1 MRTSTFGFLTTLKL
15 CSPKYSETTFG
26 TSGSISAI
34 VSFVTTGS
42 IDTAPAVTPA
52 PQPMTTTRLACGGI
66 SVVMWPSMRCRRM
79 SCGSL
84 EACTLPAL
92 W

>member
-1 MRTSTFGFLTTLKL
+1 MDTT
-15 CSPKYSETTFG
+15 CG

-34 VSFVTTGS
+34 VWSLTIGS

-52 PQPMTTTRLACGGI
+52 PQPITSTLAGFSGT
-66 SVVMWPSMRCRRM
+66 SVVMWPSMRCSFM

-84 EACTLPAL
+84 DACTLPAL
-92 W
+92 

>member
-1 MRTSTFGFLTTLKL
+1 MRTCTFGFRTTLKL

-34 VSFVTTGS
+34 VWFVTTGS
-42 IDTAPAVTPA
+42 TETAPAVTPA
-52 PQPMTTTRLACGGI
+52 PQPMTTTRCAAGGI
-66 SVVMWPSMRCRRM
+66 SVVMWPSMRWSRM

-84 EACTLPAL
+84 DACTLPAL
-92 W
+92 